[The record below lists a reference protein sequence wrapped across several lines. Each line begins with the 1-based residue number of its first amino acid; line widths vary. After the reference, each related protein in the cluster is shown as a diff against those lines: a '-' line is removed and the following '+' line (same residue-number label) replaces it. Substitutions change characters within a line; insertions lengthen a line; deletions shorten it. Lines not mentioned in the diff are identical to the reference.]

1 MLCQDS
7 LEKLPR
13 TFSFVHLFLACPK
26 RDIAGDVLRGHSGDE
41 SFLPITSIDFI
52 FNHVKARIWI
62 VTETTK
68 LHVSCRFSL
77 RFLATAIDSDFFCF
91 YVVFGQIVNMQQHIY
106 NGCLICSFHS
116 DPSISLIYYTHSS
129 PSRSCHS
136 VSCARDCSSCSCCAG
151 AATAKGAEK
160 ERRGG

>member
-13 TFSFVHLFLACPK
+13 SFSFAHFFLACPK

-68 LHVSCRFSL
+68 LHVSCRFRL
-77 RFLATAIDSDFFCF
+77 RVFATAIDADSFCF

-116 DPSISLIYYTHSS
+116 DPSISLLYTLLTETLL
-129 PSRSCHS
+129 PLRLLRSRLLELFLL
-136 VSCARDCSSCSCCAG
+136 G
-151 AATAKGAEK
+151 
-160 ERRGG
+160 RGGDS

>member
-1 MLCQDS
+1 MFCQDS

-13 TFSFVHLFLACPK
+13 TFSFAHFFLTCPK

-62 VTETTK
+62 DTETTQ
-68 LHVSCRFSL
+68 LHVSCRFHL
-77 RFLATAIDSDFFCF
+77 RFFASAIDSDFFCL
-91 YVVFGQIVNMQQHIY
+91 YIIFGQIVNMQQHIY
-106 NGCLICSFHS
+106 NGCLICPFHS

-129 PSRSCHS
+129 PRRSCRS
-136 VSCARDCSSCSCCAG
+136 GSCARDCSSCSCCAG
-151 AATAKGAEK
+151 AAIAGGAERDK
-160 ERRGG
+160 EE

>member
-13 TFSFVHLFLACPK
+13 TFSFAHFFLTCPK

-62 VTETTK
+62 VTETTQ
-68 LHVSCRFSL
+68 LHVSCRFHL
-77 RFLATAIDSDFFCF
+77 RIFASAIDSDFFCL
-91 YVVFGQIVNMQQHIY
+91 YIIFGQIVNMQQHIY

-129 PSRSCHS
+129 PRRSCRS
-136 VSCARDCSSCSCCAG
+136 ASCARDCSSCSCCAG
-151 AATAKGAEK
+151 AAIAGGAERDK
-160 ERRGG
+160 EE

>member
-1 MLCQDS
+1 MRC
-7 LEKLPR
+7 
-13 TFSFVHLFLACPK
+13 
-26 RDIAGDVLRGHSGDE
+26 HSGDE

-68 LHVSCRFSL
+68 LHVSCRFRL
-77 RFLATAIDSDFFCF
+77 RVFATAIDADSFCF

-116 DPSISLIYYTHSS
+116 DPSISLLYTLLTETLL
-129 PSRSCHS
+129 PLRLLRSRLLELFLL
-136 VSCARDCSSCSCCAG
+136 G
-151 AATAKGAEK
+151 
-160 ERRGG
+160 RGGDS